1 MNGTMKECPVWQLL
15 LLSFVLVVGFT
26 LLPGCPETDDDDS
39 SGDDDDMSI
48 PMDDLEIVDLGTF
61 NATYAGEVFLD
72 LDVPA
77 GASSSTVVMEG
88 GGSALLT
95 QYSVRDPDANV
106 IYTFDDPYASDVRCF
121 PTDDVH
127 TFQHPTSPNEAIRAG
142 VYQLEPFSDEA
153 SVQTS
158 ITAIHRMS
166 GGGDSIAV
174 AFHFVGVPGLDA
186 ATAPTHENFQIAV
199 DEMDAILSGAGIVI
213 DDIVYEDVTTSV
225 DELTII
231 GSDAG
236 PNSELGRLLAM
247 SGSGLERR
255 LHLFVVQ
262 GIDYGGLEVVGQAGS
277 APGPAVIQGTSHSGI
292 AISAIDLESD
302 PTITGLATAHEI
314 GHYLGLYHTTEKAG
328 DGWDPLDD
336 TAFCGPENDTNS
348 DGYVAASEC
357 AGLGGD
363 NVMFWSPPSGS
374 TDLTAN
380 QEYVMVRNPLPY

>member
-1 MNGTMKECPVWQLL
+1 MSDSGMKAYPVWQLVLASAL
-15 LLSFVLVVGFT
+15 LLVAFVVI
-26 LLPGCPETDDDDS
+26 PGCPEEADDDDDV
-39 SGDDDDMSI
+39 SGEI
-48 PMDDLEIVDLGTF
+48 PMDDLDIVDMGAFT
-61 NATYAGEVFLD
+61 ATDAGGVMVD
-72 LDVPA
+72 LVVPA
-77 GASSSTVVMEG
+77 GASSSTVVMQG
-88 GGSALLT
+88 GGDEILIQWTVL
-95 QYSVRDPDANV
+95 DPDGAQ
-106 IYTFDDPYASDVRCF
+106 IYTWDDEYASDVRCF

-127 TFQHPTSPNEAIRAG
+127 TFMHPSSPLEPIREG
-142 VYQLEPFSDEA
+142 TYQLEP
-153 SVQTS
+153 TS
-158 ITAIHRMS
+158 GGGAVDTTLTAIHRMS
-166 GGGDSIAV
+166 GSGGLLAV

-186 ATAPTHENFQIAV
+186 TTAPDHANFQIAV

-213 DDIVYEDVTTSV
+213 DDITYEDVTTSV
-225 DELTII
+225 DELTIV

-247 SGSGLERR
+247 SGSGMERR

-336 TAFCGPENDTNS
+336 TPFCGPENDANA

-357 AGLGGD
+357 SGLGGD

-374 TDLTAN
+374 SDLTAN